1 MQVMGC
7 TVNKEFSDN
16 ILFSFFWRRVL
27 NVEGC
32 GCVLFGTRGIQGSE
46 RFEKKYPGNRM
57 A

>member
-1 MQVMGC
+1 VMGC

-46 RFEKKYPGNRM
+46 RFEKKYPGNCM